1 MTSCDTVHWAFHG
14 SEFNLCL
21 AWVPP
26 QRHFVTVSSVYLK
39 RPNESSL
46 FFFFSLWLNCVRV
59 CVCVWKREIPFWAA
73 SLPFINKRCSLQTNR
88 QGAGPGS
95 GSGYGYGV
103 GAKPGSTTVTG
114 LGSRMGF
121 CCFAFDPEKWKYNKK
136 MLPPFVSEIFSY
148 LSNCFFF
155 FFLVFILETKWG
167 NGECRLDAFLN
178 SGRSALV
185 STRRQSIN
193 LSANTPPLSSLPFF
207 SLAPLIDPIMK
218 SQKKFVSF
226 LSIDLW
232 AVKGKWKAIE
242 LKNLPSPPLPAAHMV
257 CWYRT
262 QLSLLSTLFISVSYL
277 SDQFICS
284 AARYVN

>member
-1 MTSCDTVHWAFHG
+1 M
-14 SEFNLCL
+14 
-21 AWVPP
+21 
-26 QRHFVTVSSVYLK
+26 
-39 RPNESSL
+39 
-46 FFFFSLWLNCVRV
+46 
-59 CVCVWKREIPFWAA
+59 CVWKREIPFWAA

-114 LGSRMGF
+114 LGSRMGI

-193 LSANTPPLSSLPFF
+193 LSANTPPPLLSPLLLACPFNRSDNEESKEICKF
-207 SLAPLIDPIMK
+207 SFNRLVSSERQMK
-218 SQKKFVSF
+218 S
-226 LSIDLW
+226 DRT
-232 AVKGKWKAIE
+232 E
-242 LKNLPSPPLPAAHMV
+242 EPPLPSPGR
-257 CWYRT
+257 CTYG
-262 QLSLLSTLFISVSYL
+262 LLV
-277 SDQFICS
+277 
-284 AARYVN
+284 

>member
-1 MTSCDTVHWAFHG
+1 MYSERERFTSNSTGNRKPKCNDISQLKNTRRDGKGREGKGKGSWRTVVCLLKSGSLGVTSCDTVHWAFHG

-193 LSANTPPLSSLPFF
+193 LSANTPPSPLSPSSRLP
-207 SLAPLIDPIMK
+207 L
-218 SQKKFVSF
+218 
-226 LSIDLW
+226 
-232 AVKGKWKAIE
+232 
-242 LKNLPSPPLPAAHMV
+242 
-257 CWYRT
+257 
-262 QLSLLSTLFISVSYL
+262 
-277 SDQFICS
+277 
-284 AARYVN
+284 

>member
-1 MTSCDTVHWAFHG
+1 M
-14 SEFNLCL
+14 
-21 AWVPP
+21 
-26 QRHFVTVSSVYLK
+26 
-39 RPNESSL
+39 
-46 FFFFSLWLNCVRV
+46 

-73 SLPFINKRCSLQTNR
+73 SLPFINKRCSLETNR

-95 GSGYGYGV
+95 GSGYGV

-155 FFLVFILETKWG
+155 LLETKWG

-193 LSANTPPLSSLPFF
+193 LSAPLSLPFF

-226 LSIDLW
+226 LSIDL
-232 AVKGKWKAIE
+232 
-242 LKNLPSPPLPAAHMV
+242 
-257 CWYRT
+257 
-262 QLSLLSTLFISVSYL
+262 
-277 SDQFICS
+277 
-284 AARYVN
+284 